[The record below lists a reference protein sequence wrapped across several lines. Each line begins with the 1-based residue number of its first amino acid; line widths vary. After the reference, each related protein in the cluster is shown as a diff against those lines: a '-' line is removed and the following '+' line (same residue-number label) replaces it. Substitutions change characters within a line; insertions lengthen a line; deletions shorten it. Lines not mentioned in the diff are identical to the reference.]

1 LLPSAKCTCP
11 LFQGRTGCGGRPS
24 GWHDI
29 VTCQHL
35 VFLGIGVGRA
45 EIPIETRLEK
55 KNSGKLTAYCLH
67 VCLQMIGA
75 PMATDGNSLGGSR
88 MVMHVLARNTFAH
101 IQDHQSGLHNLRTLH
116 TTTVIIQM
124 LSW

>member
-1 LLPSAKCTCP
+1 MRYPS
-11 LFQGRTGCGGRPS
+11 RVDRVS
-24 GWHDI
+24 GN
-29 VTCQHL
+29 L
-35 VFLGIGVGRA
+35 SSL
-45 EIPIETRLEK
+45 LEK